1 MIPDNKLKISFQEMS
16 SRGVK
21 VIATQSATT
30 FARAMEQVERLKVN
44 SKLISNEKKN
54 RAHI

>member
-1 MIPDNKLKISFQEMS
+1 MIPDNKLKISFQEMT

-30 FARAMEQVERLKVN
+30 FARGMEQVERLKVN

-54 RAHI
+54 REHI